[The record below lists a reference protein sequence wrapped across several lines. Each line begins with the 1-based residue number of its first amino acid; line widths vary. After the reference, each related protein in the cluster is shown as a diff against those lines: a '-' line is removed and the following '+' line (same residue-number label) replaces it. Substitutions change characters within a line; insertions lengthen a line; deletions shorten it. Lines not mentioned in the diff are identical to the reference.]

1 MHTIRLSKGKGGLGF
16 KVDKRNAI
24 IGLTAGG
31 AAERAGLRVGD
42 VAWAVNGEA
51 LEAGKLFDVEQARG
65 ELRND
70 LTHHA
75 AVDPPLL
82 AARAEYHFLP
92 VAAVGNECRFE
103 HL

>member
-1 MHTIRLSKGKGGLGF
+1 MHTIRLSKGEGGLGF

-51 LEAGKLFDVEQARG
+51 LEAGERLASRLSRCRPCSG
-65 ELRND
+65 
-70 LTHHA
+70 
-75 AVDPPLL
+75 PP
-82 AARAEYHFLP
+82 RH
-92 VAAVGNECRFE
+92 R
-103 HL
+103 